1 MYPLDHSFD
10 PVSKEDVV
18 DLDDDH
24 HILLYCYCL
33 TESGY
38 HALEE
43 FDVAVSF
50 ILGKVLTV
58 VDFLRLNKT
67 T

>member
-10 PVSKEDVV
+10 PVSEENVI
-18 DLDDDH
+18 DLDDNH
-24 HILLYCYCL
+24 QILLYCYCL

-50 ILGKVLTV
+50 IRGEVMTILEI
-58 VDFLRLNKT
+58 
-67 T
+67 